1 MGENEGV
8 GEGAAS
14 SEHPT
19 VWPHNRELN
28 LTFPVDLG
36 TAQALI
42 DNSLFGTY
50 LIRDET
56 FLHVNR
62 RLEAIF
68 GYEAGEIVRGTPV
81 AQLVAKRDRALV
93 ADNLRRRLQGE
104 VTDLHYEFRGR
115 RKSGSTVSVEVFGRV
130 IEHHGRPAV
139 AGVLIDRTGQV
150 RAERQ
155 LRRVNARLRAA
166 IEERGRIEQQLLQ
179 IERVNVIGVM
189 ASGVAHNFR
198 NMLAPID
205 GFAQILLQRASHW
218 NLPSE
223 VVEHLERIHG
233 SARSALAE
241 VEQLRAMYSPDPV
254 SSAFQPVDLIQEIES
269 AITIT
274 EPRWRMEAS
283 RSGASIECQTNFA
296 ELPEVHCRPGMI
308 RSALVNLIFNA
319 VDAMPDG
326 GVITV
331 TANRGTSEEVEI
343 SVADTGVGM
352 SEETRMRCLEPFYT
366 TKGSVGTGLG
376 LAMVQLC
383 VDQHHGRIEIDSTP
397 GQGTTFTLT
406 FPARS

>member
-1 MGENEGV
+1 MGENEDGR
-8 GEGAAS
+8 GGTGG
-14 SEHPT
+14 SEHPAA
-19 VWPHNRELN
+19 WPHNRELN
-28 LTFPVDLG
+28 LTFPVDFG
-36 TAQALI
+36 TAQALV

-50 LIRDET
+50 LIRDES

-68 GYEAGEIVRGTPV
+68 GYETGEIVRGTPV
-81 AQLVAKRDRALV
+81 AQLVAKQDRALV
-93 ADNLRRRLQGE
+93 ANNLRRRLQGE
-104 VTDLHYEFRGR
+104 LSDLHYEFRGR
-115 RKSGSTVSVEVFGRV
+115 RKSGSTVWVEVFGRV

-155 LRRVNARLRAA
+155 LRRVNQRLRAA
-166 IEERGRIEQQLLQ
+166 IEERSRVEQQLLQ

-218 NLPSE
+218 NLPGE

-241 VEQLRAMYSPDPV
+241 VEQLRSMYSPEPV
-254 SSAFQPVDLIQEIES
+254 SSSFQPVDLIQEIES

-283 RSGASIECQTNFA
+283 RAGAPIEFQTNFDQ
-296 ELPEVHCRPGMI
+296 LPEVHGRPGMV

-319 VDAMPDG
+319 VDAMPEG
-326 GVITV
+326 GAITV
-331 TANRGTSEEVEI
+331 TANRGSPEEVEI
-343 SVADTGVGM
+343 SVTDTGLGM

-376 LAMVQLC
+376 LAMVKLC
-383 VDQHHGRIEIDSTP
+383 VDQHHGRIEIDSTL
-397 GQGTTFTLT
+397 GLGTTFTLT
-406 FPARS
+406 FPVRS